1 MTRQTAAE
9 REVIFVANCATAS
22 QLTPAAT
29 AYARDCREVLIGC
42 ADCAT
47 QTMAKDL
54 DTSTGLC
61 GTCYE
66 AAGDYNDYQDGR
78 ITKAELADAQAEL
91 GYTGTDRVEVA

>member
-1 MTRQTAAE
+1 MTTASE

-29 AYARDCREVLIGC
+29 AYARDCREALIGC
-42 ADCAT
+42 ADCT
-47 QTMAKDL
+47 TLTMAKDL

-61 GTCYE
+61 GTCYQ

-91 GYTGTDRVEVA
+91 GYTGEDLIRGAA